1 MATSPREFASHLVL
15 SSDATTASFQLPALD
30 NTYGALLLGASFGF
44 MWVSKL
50 IIFWFLSDPLDS
62 LILGTGCMG

>member
-1 MATSPREFASHLVL
+1 MATLPREFASHLVL

-30 NTYGALLLGASFGF
+30 NTYRALLLGASFGF

-50 IIFWFLSDPLDS
+50 IVFWFFSDAVDS
-62 LILGTGCMG
+62 LILGIGCMG